1 MLLRLRVVL
10 PSCIRHLRTLTTTA
24 PLCRLQTSKYEPE
37 TSMGSA
43 KHKPRIG
50 SMSFG
55 LLISELN
62 NNNSIEGSKMPDD
75 ERTKL
80 RKVGYWVLGVPV
92 FVGVLGSVIILNE
105 RRQRGRKQWESEQ
118 GDDEG

>member
-1 MLLRLRVVL
+1 M
-10 PSCIRHLRTLTTTA
+10 TNTA
-24 PLCRLQTSKYEPE
+24 LLCRLRTSKYEPE

-92 FVGVLGSVIILNE
+92 VVGGLGSAIILNE
-105 RRQRGRKQWESEQ
+105 RRTRGRKQWEAEQ
-118 GDDEG
+118 GNKEG